1 MFLLMFIMGWLEPDI
16 YHHGYDTSIGM
27 LVSKILLPASMM
39 LLLAGLIFEQT
50 LIQKLLGSKA
60 LVLLGN
66 ASFAFY
72 LVHIGYVNLRL
83 KTWYVLPDRN
93 FTLLWLI
100 AIAFYKLVEMPV
112 YNYCRKLL
120 HMSENK

>member
-16 YHHGYDTSIGM
+16 YHHGYDTTIGM
-27 LVSKILLPASMM
+27 LVSKTLLPASMM
-39 LLLAGLIFEQT
+39 LLLAGLIFERT
-50 LIQKLLGSKA
+50 LVQKLLGSKA

-72 LVHIGYVNLRL
+72 LVHIGYINLRL

-93 FTLLWLI
+93 FILLWLI
-100 AIAFYKLVEMPV
+100 AIVLYQIFEMPI
-112 YNYCRKLL
+112 YNIFRKLL
-120 HMSENK
+120 HSKITK